1 MLLPELSPFSLEF
14 PSPQAA
20 LRNPNGLLAF
30 GGDLSPERL
39 LSAYRQGIFPWFSP
53 PDPILWWSPDPRAV
67 LFPAEFHLSRSM
79 KKHMRRAPYQVTL
92 NHAFSAVM
100 AACAS
105 ERDEGTW
112 IGDDMMQ
119 AYLQLHQAGHA
130 HSVEVWHAD
139 QLVGGLYGIAQGG
152 LFCGESMFSRADN
165 ASKFALAVFLSHFTG
180 CGGQLIDCQVLNP
193 HTASLGAR
201 ELSRHTFLSRL
212 PSIQQTRL
220 NADCWQPQRL
230 TFRPDFLS
238 DNGDK

>member
-1 MLLPELSPFSLEF
+1 MLLPELSPFSLAF
-14 PSPQAA
+14 PNPQTA
-20 LRNPNGLLAF
+20 LRDPNGLLAF

-39 LSAYRQGIFPWFSP
+39 LIAYSQGIFPWFSP

-67 LFPAEFHLSRSM
+67 LFPGEFHLSRSM
-79 KKHMRRAPYQVTL
+79 KKCIRRAPYQVTL
-92 NHAFSAVM
+92 NHAFSAVI

-112 IGDDMMQ
+112 ISDEMVQ
-119 AYLQLHQAGHA
+119 AYLQLHQTGHA
-130 HSVEVWHAD
+130 HSVEVWRGQ

-165 ASKFALAVFLSHFTG
+165 ASKFALAAFLSHFTD

-201 ELSRHTFLSRL
+201 ELPRRAFLTRL
-212 PSIQQTRL
+212 PSLQQIRL
-220 NADCWQPQRL
+220 KAGCWQPQTL
-230 TFRPDFLS
+230 TFPPDYLS
-238 DNGDK
+238 DNSDK